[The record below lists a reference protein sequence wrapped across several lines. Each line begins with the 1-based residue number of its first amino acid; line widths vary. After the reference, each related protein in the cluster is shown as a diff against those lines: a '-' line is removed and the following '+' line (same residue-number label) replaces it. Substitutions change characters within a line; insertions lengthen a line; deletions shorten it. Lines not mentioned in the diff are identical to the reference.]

1 MIGAIILMVVAP
13 TSAAPAVVMN
23 EKHTEA
29 RRLQVGDT
37 GIDCVRLPC
46 PSRGVFEP
54 DERGFA
60 TRDRLLYVDLDGKT
74 PPPPMIGDKA
84 DQSEVVKAWND
95 RRCLA
100 IEGGLIPGEDGRPA
114 LRVDR
119 IIGPCGGE
127 G

>member
-1 MIGAIILMVVAP
+1 MIGAIILLM
-13 TSAAPAVVMN
+13 AAPAPAALPVIVN
-23 EKHTEA
+23 DEHSEA
-29 RRLQVGDT
+29 RRLHVGDT
-37 GIDCVRLPC
+37 DIDCVRLPC

-60 TRDRLLYVDLDGKT
+60 VRDRLLYVDLDGKT
-74 PPPPMIGDKA
+74 PPPPMIGDEA
-84 DQSEVVKAWND
+84 DQSEIVKAWND

-100 IEGGLIPGEDGRPA
+100 IDGQLISGEDDRPT

-127 G
+127 E